1 MPESFIKQYGEKRT
15 GTNYLRALLAMNYP
29 GTIVLMHVLGDKHSA
44 PVDLVAVRAATRDR
58 PEPARA
64 FVRTATETAP
74 AETTSPGSAEQR
86 AYLDALAEPLT
97 ASFDAGRL
105 GFVVSL
111 RHPRAWAAA
120 MARYLGWARD
130 GEGRFGGEHAAA
142 LRLLCQEYNRRH
154 EAWSR
159 LGERFDS
166 RCAFIRHED
175 LLENSEAAVA
185 PWAARLELPC
195 ASGPWREV
203 SRRVEAADWDHQ
215 PCLVQRDAFGSAFY
229 RAGRDRAQ
237 LGREL
242 AAVVRD
248 TIDWNLA
255 GRFGYVV
262 TG

>member
-120 MARYLGWARD
+120 MGRYLGWGRD
-130 GEGRFGGEHAAA
+130 EDGRFGAEQAAT
-142 LRLLCQEYNRRH
+142 LRLLCQNYNRRH
-154 EAWSR
+154 EAWWR
-159 LGERFDS
+159 LGERPER
-166 RCAFIRHED
+166 RCAFVRHED
-175 LLENSEAAVA
+175 LLENSESAVG
-185 PWAARLELPC
+185 PCAARLGLARGP
-195 ASGPWREV
+195 GPWREV
-203 SRRVEAADWDHQ
+203 SRRVGASDWDHQ
-215 PCLVQRDAFGSAFY
+215 PLRVQPDSFGPAFY
-229 RAGRDRAQ
+229 RAGHDRAQ
-237 LGREL
+237 LGPEL
-242 AAVVRD
+242 AAVVRE

-255 GRFGYVV
+255 GRFGYRAA
-262 TG
+262 G